1 MHASWVVSCNQPV
14 CFMSLV
20 IHQNITNYSATLVKG
35 ILMEGPQKKAS
46 MRNLRGSL
54 KKKSEYH
61 GAKGSDAVTK
71 IKYRQKDKW

>member
-1 MHASWVVSCNQPV
+1 
-14 CFMSLV
+14 
-20 IHQNITNYSATLVKG
+20 
-35 ILMEGPQKKAS
+35 MEGPQKKAS

-71 IKYRQKDKW
+71 IKYRQKDK